1 MAIGNIGEIILQI
14 IILLLALTVH
24 ESAHAWSANRLGD
37 PTARMLGRI
46 TLNPIAHIDLFGTV
60 LFPILLMITG
70 MPVFG
75 WAKPVPV
82 NLINLRRPRRDHAW
96 ISAAGPLSNI
106 VLALVAIVLFRLLTF
121 LPLGGSFAQGA
132 GLFLFWCAAINLILA
147 AFNLIPVPPLDG
159 GGILTG
165 ILPEGALPMLEAIRP
180 YGFMILILLLV
191 SPILDGYI
199 GMVLQLTFV
208 LLGVH

>member
-1 MAIGNIGEIILQI
+1 METILAIGNIGEIVLQI

-82 NLINLRRPRRDHAW
+82 NLINLRRPRRDYAW
-96 ISAAGPLSNI
+96 ISAGRAVEQHRPG
-106 VLALVAIVLFRLLTF
+106 
-121 LPLGGSFAQGA
+121 LGGHHPLPAVDLHAPREFFAQGA

-147 AFNLIPVPPLDG
+147 AFNLI
-159 GGILTG
+159 
-165 ILPEGALPMLEAIRP
+165 R
-180 YGFMILILLLV
+180 FRR
-191 SPILDGYI
+191 
-199 GMVLQLTFV
+199 
-208 LLGVH
+208 